1 MKFISFKYKDRVQI
15 GFMDKDEK
23 GVYLI
28 NDLFVNKEFK
38 DMNDFIGRVTDKE
51 LDKIEEEILEGDDA
65 SLELEQ
71 VELLSPIPKPLHDII
86 CLGVNYEDHLKE
98 SKVVLASSDSDKM
111 QKPVYFSK
119 RAIEIAGSGQN
130 VKGFFDLDKYVDY
143 EVELAVII
151 GKKGRDIKKEDAED
165 YIFGYSVF
173 NDLSSRK
180 LQKGHTQWY
189 KGKSLDLYSIMGP
202 SILHKNSLPFPIEV
216 DVVSRVNGEI
226 RQNGNT
232 SMLIHDIPSIIE
244 DFSKGITIE
253 AGDIIIT
260 GTPAGVGMGFDP
272 PRYLKAGDRVE
283 CEIKEIG
290 TLVSIIK

>member
-15 GFMDKDEK
+15 GFMDKKEQ

-28 NDLFVNKEFK
+28 NDLLINKEFK
-38 DMNDFIGRVTDKE
+38 DMNDFINRVSKKE
-51 LDKIEEEILEGDDA
+51 LDKIEDKILEGDDA

-71 VELLSPIPKPLHDII
+71 VKLLSPIPKPLHDII

-98 SKVVLASSDSDKM
+98 SKAAMGSSDFDKV

-119 RAIEIAGSGQN
+119 RAIEIAGSGQK
-130 VKGFFDLDKYVDY
+130 VKGFFNLDKYVDY
-143 EVELAVII
+143 EVELAIII
-151 GKKGRDIKKEDAED
+151 GKKGRNIKKKDAEE

-180 LQKGHTQWY
+180 LQKDHTQWY

-202 SILHKNSLPFPIEV
+202 SILHKSALPFPIAV

-232 SMLIHDIPSIIE
+232 NMLIHDIPSIIE

-253 AGDIIIT
+253 PGDIIIT

-272 PRYLKAGDRVE
+272 PRYLKAGDIVE

-290 TLVSIIK
+290 TLVSIIE

>member
-1 MKFISFKYKDRVQI
+1 
-15 GFMDKDEK
+15 FMDKKEQ

-28 NDLFVNKEFK
+28 NDLLINKEFK
-38 DMNDFIGRVTDKE
+38 DMNDFINRVSKKE
-51 LDKIEEEILEGDDA
+51 LDKIEDKILEGDDA

-71 VELLSPIPKPLHDII
+71 VKLLSPIPKPLHDII

-98 SKVVLASSDSDKM
+98 SKAAMGSSDFDKV

-119 RAIEIAGSGQN
+119 RAIEIAGSGQK
-130 VKGFFDLDKYVDY
+130 VKGFFNLDKYVDY
-143 EVELAVII
+143 EVELAIII
-151 GKKGRDIKKEDAED
+151 GKKGRNIKKKDAEE

-180 LQKGHTQWY
+180 LQKDHTQWY

-202 SILHKNSLPFPIEV
+202 SILHKRALPFPIAV

-232 SMLIHDIPSIIE
+232 NMLIHDIPSIIE

-253 AGDIIIT
+253 PGDIIIT

-272 PRYLKAGDRVE
+272 PRYLKAGDIVE

-290 TLVSIIK
+290 TLVSIIE

>member
-15 GFMDKDEK
+15 GFMDKKEQ

-28 NDLFVNKEFK
+28 NDLLINKEFK
-38 DMNDFIGRVTDKE
+38 DMNDFINRVSKKE
-51 LDKIEEEILEGDDA
+51 LDKIEDKILEGDDA

-71 VELLSPIPKPLHDII
+71 VKLLSPIPKPLHDII

-98 SKVVLASSDSDKM
+98 SKAAMGSSDFDKV

-119 RAIEIAGSGQN
+119 RAIEIAGSGQK
-130 VKGFFDLDKYVDY
+130 VRGFFELDKYVDY
-143 EVELAVII
+143 EVELAIII
-151 GKKGRDIKKEDAED
+151 GKKGRNIKKKDAEE

-180 LQKGHTQWY
+180 LQKDHTQWY

-202 SILHKNSLPFPIEV
+202 SILHKRALPFPIAV

-232 SMLIHDIPSIIE
+232 NMLIHDIPSIIE

-253 AGDIIIT
+253 PGDIIIT

-272 PRYLKAGDRVE
+272 PRYLKAGDIVE

-290 TLVSIIK
+290 TLVSIIE

>member
-15 GFMDKDEK
+15 GFMDKKEQ

-28 NDLFVNKEFK
+28 NDLLINKEFK
-38 DMNDFIGRVTDKE
+38 DMNDFINRVSKKE
-51 LDKIEEEILEGDDA
+51 LDKIEDKILEGDDA

-71 VELLSPIPKPLHDII
+71 VKLLSPIPKPLHDII

-98 SKVVLASSDSDKM
+98 SKAAMGSSDFDKV

-119 RAIEIAGSGQN
+119 RAIEIAGSGQK
-130 VKGFFDLDKYVDY
+130 VKGFFNLDKYVDY
-143 EVELAVII
+143 EVELAIII
-151 GKKGRDIKKEDAED
+151 GKKGRNIKKKDAEE

-180 LQKGHTQWY
+180 LQKDHTQWY

-202 SILHKNSLPFPIEV
+202 SILHKRALPFPIAV

-232 SMLIHDIPSIIE
+232 NMLIHDIPSIIE

-253 AGDIIIT
+253 PGDIIIT

-272 PRYLKAGDRVE
+272 PRYLKAGDIVE

-290 TLVSIIK
+290 TLVSIIE